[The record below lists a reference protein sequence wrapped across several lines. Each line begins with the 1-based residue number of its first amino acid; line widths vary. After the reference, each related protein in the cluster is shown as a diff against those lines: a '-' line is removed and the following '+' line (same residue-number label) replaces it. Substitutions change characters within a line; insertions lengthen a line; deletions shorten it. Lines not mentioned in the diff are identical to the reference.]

1 MAVRVH
7 NFAGIEWYDH
17 EKDQLNKKIE
27 WCFKHKVGPGKLPQD
42 PEIPKKINS
51 LLGIVSPHAG
61 YSCSGPHASHGYLEI
76 SQHKNIHSVVVLGTN
91 HTGMGSPT
99 SLFPKGEW
107 QTPLGSIEIDDE
119 LHDQFSQGI
128 KDSKNDI
135 GFAIELFSELILS
148 FTKSNTVIIDPI
160 SNFGSIGYAAGNLD
174 ITRKFVGFKFN
185 ENIKIKFFK
194 EFDLKN
200 ITFFTSTL
208 ANNIDRLSKE
218 NSYVLMSELIFSS
231 LESEERNFS
240 FQKFAKEVSNSIE
253 LLLEH
258 NFIVNYVII
267 GIQNTKHSCNYNY
280 NTKKILD
287 LINSFDFNLKSELI
301 WKIYDE
307 DFFNIKSILLS
318 KITNKSNIERLLNDK
333 RILIFKRD

>member
-27 WCFKHKVGPGKLPQD
+27 WCFKHKVGPGKLPQA

-135 GFAIELFSELILS
+135 GFAIETDAHIEEHSIDNQLPFLQYSIQNEFKLLPIVMWDHSLKTCQIIANTLSEIKKTNGDKVLIVASSDFTHYLS
-148 FTKSNTVIIDPI
+148 PSEAQRRDQQVLLNLID
-160 SNFGSIGYAAGNLD
+160 
-174 ITRKFVGFKFN
+174 
-185 ENIKIKFFK
+185 
-194 EFDLKN
+194 FDLETAVRTQKSLKASICGFGPIVTLFAVGKQIN
-200 ITFFTSTL
+200 MTKCEVLAYGHSGQTCGDNSRVVAYTS
-208 ANNIDRLSKE
+208 
-218 NSYVLMSELIFSS
+218 LIVG
-231 LESEERNFS
+231 
-240 FQKFAKEVSNSIE
+240 K
-253 LLLEH
+253 
-258 NFIVNYVII
+258 
-267 GIQNTKHSCNYNY
+267 
-280 NTKKILD
+280 
-287 LINSFDFNLKSELI
+287 
-301 WKIYDE
+301 
-307 DFFNIKSILLS
+307 
-318 KITNKSNIERLLNDK
+318 
-333 RILIFKRD
+333 